1 MNPVAMEVFKSEQRF
16 RPGMN
21 VFVNRAF
28 EAFSIPQH
36 THDAI
41 EISYVTEGTGYQY
54 IDDTVVPVKRGDIF
68 LLPIGTSH
76 VYRPTSPDKVR
87 TLAIINCVFRL
98 EALPSEGN
106 MPPRGSELHH
116 ALYSPSKL
124 KRPWFHYYDK
134 DSKYTDLFHT
144 LLSEYRLKL
153 PGYEVVV
160 QSMLTQI
167 MALLHRDTLSCV
179 APEKMNLKIQD
190 ALHFIKH
197 RFHEDIN
204 LKQVAEHAFLSVSHL
219 QRLFKQATGTSFTCY
234 VQNLRIQRCCELLKS
249 TSMTVQQIA
258 GAIGYHDMKFFHTLF
273 RQKTGMTPQEY
284 RKNDNTILL
293 VEDKSEEDD
302 DDIRDMKYSFQPY
315 EIRKAS
321 IGVVR

>member
-1 MNPVAMEVFKSEQRF
+1 MNPVALEVFKSEQRF

-54 IDDTVVPVKRGDIF
+54 INDTVVPVKRGDIF
-68 LLPIGTSH
+68 LLPVGTSH

-87 TLAIINCVFRL
+87 TLAIINCVFRM
-98 EALPSEGN
+98 EALPQEAN
-106 MPPRGSELHH
+106 IPPRGSELYH
-116 ALYSPSKL
+116 ALFQPHKL
-124 KRPWFHYYDK
+124 KHPWFHYYDK
-134 DSKYTDLFHT
+134 DSKFTELFHT
-144 LLSEYRLKL
+144 LLSEYRLML
-153 PGYEVVV
+153 PGYEVIVH
-160 QSMLTQI
+160 SMLTQI
-167 MALLHRDTLSCV
+167 MALLHRDTIASI
-179 APEKMNLKIQD
+179 APERMNLKIQD

-197 RFHEDIN
+197 RFHDDIN

-258 GAIGYHDMKFFHTLF
+258 GAVGYHDMKFFHTLF

-284 RKNDNTILL
+284 RKNDHVVLS
-293 VEDKSEEDD
+293 VEDNKGSESDD
-302 DDIRDMKYSFQPY
+302 YKTINMKFSFSQ
-315 EIRKAS
+315 
-321 IGVVR
+321 